1 MIILHSFWTD
11 GSAGAFRIWGEDPTL
26 PRKGPARRGR
36 KPKKTPVLPHP
47 FAADH
52 TALAAALEGAGAQVA
67 GEPGT
72 ATILLPAAGSN
83 PLPSPECE
91 PGSVMPDQAD
101 CSPYLVPTI
110 SLPVPIAF
118 LADLPAGTRYGS
130 THRFWAE
137 AARFALGLVVR
148 QSFVP
153 GTRGWE
159 ALIRGEDHDHVARL
173 AGALP
178 PACLFWAAG
187 EDAPLPDPAA
197 LVTSFLNHA
206 VHALVTG
213 ALREQPLLQKPRR
226 GRPRKT
232 VPLNEQWVEML
243 SGRRDDLT
251 DEGEEI
257 TRFFGE
263 LEDWLSPMIAPAPL
277 RACFRLEEPEGESE
291 RWRLSF
297 HLQAT
302 EDPGIV
308 IPASD
313 VWKRRGEASTSLAQR
328 FEDPQDRLLTD
339 LGRASRIYPAL
350 RSSLASPRPAAVHL
364 DTAEAYAFLSEWASL
379 LIGNGFGVIL
389 PAWWKGTASRPTL
402 QLKVKPAR
410 EGGGLGLATLVSYD
424 WTVALGDRVL
434 SPEEFEELSLLKIP
448 LVRMHGQWQS
458 IDRDEIKKALN
469 AFTRKYAPGTMTTG
483 DLLRVIAGAD
493 PDSPAV
499 SEVTADGWLRGFLDR
514 SAEGETIE
522 PVLQPAAFSGTL
534 RPYQQRGLSWLSFLA
549 RNGCGACLADD
560 MGLGKTIQVIAYLL
574 AEKERECPATPTL
587 LLCPTSIVGNWRR
600 EFARFAPDLT
610 VAVHHGSTR
619 ASGDVFAAQAAGSD
633 VTITT
638 YPLAV
643 RDKALLASVDWNC
656 IVLDEA
662 QNIKTPSTKQA
673 RAVRSFGA
681 PRRIALTGT
690 PVENRLT
697 ELWSIMEFLNPGY
710 LGSFESFQSGFAVP
724 IERYHDPAKTS
735 HLRGL
740 IQPFVLRRMK
750 TDRSI
755 ISDLPEKME
764 MKVFCTLTTEQA
776 TLYEAVLQEMLE
788 RAESAEG
795 IQRRGIV
802 LGGLTRL
809 KQICDHP
816 ALFLHDNTTF
826 GGRSGKI
833 ARLEEMLEEVLDAGE
848 RALIF
853 TQFAEFGTLL
863 ESHLRERFGAAVLYL
878 HGRTPQPKRD
888 AMVQRFQQ
896 PGGPS
901 IFLLSLKAGGTG
913 LNLTAANHVFH
924 LDRWWNPAVENQA
937 TDRAFRIGQTRD
949 VQVRLMIAAG
959 TLEEQID
966 MLLEEKKALADQI
979 IGTGEDWIG
988 SLSTDQ
994 LRDLLTLRRD
1004 AVED

>member
-11 GSAGAFRIWGEDPTL
+11 GPAGAFHIWGEDPTL
-26 PRKGPARRGR
+26 PRKAPARRGR
-36 KPKKTPVLPHP
+36 KPKKPPTLPHP
-47 FAADH
+47 FAAGH
-52 TALAAALEGAGAQVA
+52 AALTVA
-67 GEPGT
+67 LGGSGEPGT
-72 ATILLPAAGSN
+72 ATILLPAAGSD

-91 PGSVMPDQAD
+91 PESVMPAQAD
-101 CSPYLVPTI
+101 CSPYQVPTI
-110 SLPVPIAF
+110 SLPIPVAH
-118 LADLPAGTRYGS
+118 LADLPAETRYGA

-153 GTRGWE
+153 GIRGWE
-159 ALIRGEDHDHVARL
+159 AQVRGEDRDHVARL
-173 AGALP
+173 AAALP

-187 EDAPLPDPAA
+187 VEGTLPDPES
-197 LVTSFLNHA
+197 LVMSFLNHT
-206 VHALVTG
+206 VHAIVTG
-213 ALREQPLLQKPRR
+213 ALRDDQSLLQKPR

-232 VPLNEQWVEML
+232 VPLSEQWVEIL
-243 SGRRDDLT
+243 SGRRDDLAG
-251 DEGEEI
+251 DAAEI
-257 TRFFGE
+257 TRFSRE
-263 LEDWLSPMIAPAPL
+263 LEDWLSPKIAHGPL

-302 EDPGIV
+302 NDPGIV
-308 IPASD
+308 IPAAD
-313 VWKRRGEASTSLAQR
+313 VWNRRGETYTHLAQR
-328 FEDPQDRLLTD
+328 FEDPQDRFLID
-339 LGRASRIYPAL
+339 LGRASCIYPAL
-350 RSSLASPRPAAVHL
+350 RSSLTSRRPAEVYL
-364 DTAEAYAFLSEWASL
+364 DTSEAYAFLSEWASL

-389 PAWWKGTASRPTL
+389 PAWWKATTSRPAFHL
-402 QLKVKPAR
+402 SVKPAR
-410 EGGGLGLATLVSYD
+410 EGGGLGLDTLVSYD
-424 WTVALGDRVL
+424 WKVALGDRVL
-434 SPEEFEELSLLKIP
+434 SPEEFEELASLKVP
-448 LVRMHGQWQS
+448 LVRMHGQWRT
-458 IDRDEIKKALN
+458 IERDEIEKALN
-469 AFTRKYAPGTMTTG
+469 AFRKKYAAGTMTTG
-483 DLLRVIAGAD
+483 ELLRVIAGAD

-499 SEVTADGWLRGFLDR
+499 SRITADGWIQEFLDR
-514 SAEGETIE
+514 LAEGETIK
-522 PVLQPAAFSGTL
+522 PVLQPAAFCGTL

-574 AEKERECPATPTL
+574 AEEERKCTAAPAL
-587 LLCPTSIVGNWRR
+587 LLCPTSIVGNWWR

-610 VAVHHGSTR
+610 VAVHHGSNR
-619 ASGDVFAAQAAGSD
+619 ACGDAFAAQAAASD

-638 YPLAV
+638 YQVAV
-643 RDKALLASVDWNC
+643 RDGELLKSVDWNC
-656 IVLDEA
+656 IILDEA
-662 QNIKTPSTKQA
+662 QNIKNPSTKQA
-673 RAVRSFGA
+673 QAIRALRA

-710 LGSFESFQSGFAVP
+710 LGSFKSFQSEFAVP
-724 IERYHDPAKTS
+724 IERYHDPAATDR
-735 HLRGL
+735 LREL
-740 IQPFVLRRMK
+740 IRPFVLRRMK

-764 MKVFCTLTTEQA
+764 MKVYCNLTAEQA
-776 TLYEAVLQEMLE
+776 TLYEAVVQEMLE
-788 RAESAEG
+788 RAETAEG

-816 ALFLHDNTTF
+816 ALFLHDKTTLS
-826 GGRSGKI
+826 GRSGKI
-833 ARLEEMLEEVLDAGE
+833 ERLEEMLEEVLEAGE

-863 ESHLRERFGAAVLYL
+863 EDYLRKRFGTAVLYL
-878 HGRTPQPKRD
+878 HGRTPRAKRD

-901 IFLLSLKAGGTG
+901 LFLLSLKAGGTG

-949 VQVRLMIAAG
+949 VQVHLMIASG

-966 MLLEEKKALADQI
+966 MLIEEKTVLADQVL
-979 IGTGEDWIG
+979 GKGEDWIG

-1004 AVED
+1004 AVEG

>member
-11 GSAGAFRIWGEDPTL
+11 KPAGVFHIWGEDPAL
-26 PRKGPARRGR
+26 PRKGAAQRGR
-36 KPKKTPVLPHP
+36 KPKKRPTLPHP

-52 TALAAALEGAGAQVA
+52 TALAAALDGA

-72 ATILLPAAGSN
+72 AAILLPAAGST

-91 PGSVMPDQAD
+91 PGSGMPDRVD
-101 CSPYLVPTI
+101 CSLYRVPTI
-110 SLPVPIAF
+110 SLPGTVPVAF
-118 LADLPAGTRYGS
+118 LADLPAGTGYGA
-130 THRFWAE
+130 THRFWGE

-153 GTRGWE
+153 GTHGWE
-159 ALIRGEDHDHVARL
+159 ALIRGEDRDRVARL

-187 EDAPLPDPAA
+187 EDGALPDPAA

-206 VHALVTG
+206 VHAIVTG
-213 ALREQPLLQKPRR
+213 ALREQPLLQRSR

-232 VPLNEQWVEML
+232 IPLDEQWVEML
-243 SGRRDDLT
+243 SGRRDDFT
-251 DEGEEI
+251 GETEEN
-257 TRFFGE
+257 TRFLRE
-263 LEDWLSPMIAPAPL
+263 LEDWLSPTIAPAPL

-291 RWRLSF
+291 QWRLSF
-297 HLQAT
+297 HLQAAD
-302 EDPGIV
+302 DPGIV
-308 IPASD
+308 IPAAD
-313 VWKRRGEASTSLAQR
+313 IWKRRGEASTSLAQR
-328 FEDPQDRLLTD
+328 FEDPQDRLLAD
-339 LGRASRIYPAL
+339 LGRASHIYPAL
-350 RSSLASPRPAAVHL
+350 RPGLASRRPAAVHL
-364 DTAEAYAFLSEWASL
+364 DTEEAYAFLREWASL
-379 LIGNGFGVIL
+379 LIENGFGVIL
-389 PAWWKGTASRPTL
+389 PAWWKGTASRSTL

-410 EGGGLGLATLVSYD
+410 EGEGLGLATLVAFD
-424 WTVALGDRVL
+424 WTVALGDRML
-434 SPEEFEELSLLKIP
+434 SPEEFEQLAFLKMP
-448 LVRMHGQWQS
+448 LVRMHGRWQS

-469 AFTRKYAPGTMTTG
+469 AFTKKYATGTMTTG
-483 DLLRVIAGAD
+483 ELLRVIAGTE
-493 PDSPAV
+493 PDGPAV

-514 SAEGETIE
+514 SAERRLIE
-522 PVLQPAAFSGTL
+522 PVPQPAAFSGTL
-534 RPYQQRGLSWLSFLA
+534 RPYQQRGLSWLSFLT

-560 MGLGKTIQVIAYLL
+560 MGLGKTVQVIAYLL
-574 AEKERECPATPTL
+574 AENERKCPATPTL
-587 LLCPTSIVGNWRR
+587 LLCPTSIVGNWQR

-610 VAVHHGSTR
+610 VTVHHGSNR
-619 ASGDVFAAQAAGSD
+619 ACGDVFAAQAAGSD

-643 RDKALLASVDWNC
+643 RDRALLASVAWNC
-656 IVLDEA
+656 IILDEA
-662 QNIKTPSTKQA
+662 QNIKNPSTKQA
-673 RAVRSFGA
+673 QAVRAFKAS
-681 PRRIALTGT
+681 RRIALTGT
-690 PVENRLT
+690 PVENRLA
-697 ELWSIMEFLNPGY
+697 ELWSIMQFLNPGY
-710 LGSFESFQSGFAVP
+710 LGTFDSFQSGFAVP
-724 IERYHDPAKTS
+724 IERYHDPAKTA
-735 HLRGL
+735 HLRDL

-764 MKVFCTLTTEQA
+764 MKVFCPLTTEQA
-776 TLYEAVLQEMLE
+776 TLYEAVVQEMLE
-788 RAESAEG
+788 RAEGAEG

-816 ALFLHDNTTF
+816 ALFQHEKTITR
-826 GGRSGKI
+826 GKSGKI

-863 ESHLRERFGAAVLYL
+863 EGHLRERFGTAVIYL
-878 HGRTPQPKRD
+878 HGKTPQQKRD

-901 IFLLSLKAGGTG
+901 LFLLSLKAGGTG

-959 TLEEQID
+959 TLEERID
-966 MLLEEKKALADQI
+966 MLLEEKKALADRVT
-979 IGTGEDWIG
+979 GTGEDWIG

-1004 AVED
+1004 AGED